1 MGHCVNLAQGKA
13 ERQVSIQPITVA
25 NGRYHHLSLPTAR
38 FPDAR
43 WIAPRYNPY
52 MTSAS
57 PNYSFSD
64 QFYAGARACIPV
76 VISVAAYG
84 VVWGVLA
91 RGAGLSLLEVVLMSA
106 LVFAGSAQFVAL
118 DLWTT
123 VPASLPIGALILAA
137 LIVNLRYL
145 LLTATLRPLFG
156 PHEQIKGALVM
167 GIVSDETW
175 AITVGEMAK
184 GRGTLAFLLGGG
196 VLAYVCWLATTVI
209 GHTLGSAIDDPTKYG
224 LDFAFTATFLA
235 LLLGM
240 WKGKGD
246 LIPWLVA
253 ALAAIISAKLIPGSW
268 YILIGGIV
276 GSLAGAMSDR
286 IRNVD

>member
-1 MGHCVNLAQGKA
+1 MSSLA
-13 ERQVSIQPITVA
+13 T
-25 NGRYHHLSLPTAR
+25 
-38 FPDAR
+38 
-43 WIAPRYNPY
+43 PY
-52 MTSAS
+52 R
-57 PNYSFSD
+57 FSD

-91 RGAGLSLLEVVLMSA
+91 RGAGLSLLEVIMMSG

-118 DLWTT
+118 DLWSAT
-123 VPASLPIGALILAA
+123 PASLPIGPLILAA

-156 PHEQIKGALVM
+156 PGEQLRGALIM

-175 AITVGEMAK
+175 AMTAGEMAR
-184 GRGTLAFLLGGG
+184 GRGTVAFLLGGG
-196 VLAYVCWLATTVI
+196 ILAYGCWLATTVI
-209 GHTLGSAIDDPTKYG
+209 GHSLGSAIDDPSRYG

-253 ALAAIISAKLIPGSW
+253 ALAAIISARLIPGSW
-268 YILIGGIV
+268 YILVGGVV
-276 GSLAGAMSDR
+276 GSLAGAMAERLRHAD
-286 IRNVD
+286 

>member
-1 MGHCVNLAQGKA
+1 MS
-13 ERQVSIQPITVA
+13 SIA
-25 NGRYHHLSLPTAR
+25 
-38 FPDAR
+38 
-43 WIAPRYNPY
+43 APYR
-52 MTSAS
+52 
-57 PNYSFSD
+57 FSD

-91 RGAGLSLLEVVLMSA
+91 RGAGLSLLEVILMSG

-118 DLWTT
+118 DLWTAT
-123 VPASLPIGALILAA
+123 PASLPIGALILAA

-156 PHEQIKGALVM
+156 PSEQLKGALIM

-175 AITVGEMAK
+175 AMTVGEMAK
-184 GRGTLAFLLGGG
+184 GHGTVGFLLGGG
-196 VLAYVCWLATTVI
+196 VLAYCCWMATTVI
-209 GHTLGSAIDDPTKYG
+209 GHTLGSAIDDPSKYG

-246 LIPWLVA
+246 LVPWIVA

-276 GSLAGAMSDR
+276 GSLAGAIAERLRKHAD
-286 IRNVD
+286 

>member
-1 MGHCVNLAQGKA
+1 MSSLA
-13 ERQVSIQPITVA
+13 
-25 NGRYHHLSLPTAR
+25 AR
-38 FPDAR
+38 FPDASPAT
-43 WIAPRYNPY
+43 IGYKLGMSTLVSPY
-52 MTSAS
+52 R
-57 PNYSFSD
+57 FSD

-76 VISVAAYG
+76 IISVAAYG

-91 RGAGLSLLEVVLMSA
+91 RGAGLSVLEVIMMSG

-118 DLWTT
+118 DLWTAT
-123 VPASLPIGALILAA
+123 PASLPIGPLILAA

-156 PHEQIKGALVM
+156 PHEQVKGALIM

-175 AITVGEMAK
+175 AMTVGEMSR
-184 GRGTLAFLLGGG
+184 GRGSVAFLLGGG
-196 VLAYVCWLATTVI
+196 VLAYVCWMATTVI
-209 GHTLGSAIDDPTKYG
+209 GHTLGSAIDDPSKYG

-246 LIPWLVA
+246 LVPWLVA
-253 ALAAIISAKLIPGSW
+253 ALVAIVSSKLIPGSW
-268 YILIGGIV
+268 YILIGGVV
-276 GSLAGAMSDR
+276 GSLAGAVAERLRHAD
-286 IRNVD
+286 

>member
-1 MGHCVNLAQGKA
+1 MVLA
-13 ERQVSIQPITVA
+13 
-25 NGRYHHLSLPTAR
+25 
-38 FPDAR
+38 
-43 WIAPRYNPY
+43 APYR
-52 MTSAS
+52 
-57 PNYSFSD
+57 FSD
-64 QFYAGARACIPV
+64 QFFAGARACIPV

-91 RGAGLSLLEVVLMSA
+91 RGAGLSLLEVILMSG
-106 LVFAGSAQFVAL
+106 LVFAGSAQFVAI
-118 DLWTT
+118 DLWST
-123 VPASLPIGALILAA
+123 VPSALPIGPLILAA

-145 LLTATLRPLFG
+145 LLTATLRPLFR
-156 PHEQIKGALVM
+156 PDQQFRGALMM

-175 AITVGEMAK
+175 AMTVGEMAR
-184 GRGTLAFLLGGG
+184 GRGTVAFLLGGG
-196 VLAYVCWLATTVI
+196 VFAYACWMATTVI
-209 GHTLGSAIDDPTKYG
+209 GHTLGSAIDDPRTYG

-253 ALAAIISAKLIPGSW
+253 ALAAVISAKLIPGSW

-276 GSLAGAMSDR
+276 GSLAGAVSDR
-286 IRNVD
+286 IRHVN

>member
-1 MGHCVNLAQGKA
+1 MRPNHSPAIDSGM
-13 ERQVSIQPITVA
+13 SIA
-25 NGRYHHLSLPTAR
+25 N
-38 FPDAR
+38 
-43 WIAPRYNPY
+43 APV
-52 MTSAS
+52 TT
-57 PNYSFSD
+57 FSD

-76 VISVAAYG
+76 IISVAAYG

-91 RGAGLSLLEVVLMSA
+91 RGAGLSVLEVILMSG

-118 DLWTT
+118 DLWS
-123 VPASLPIGALILAA
+123 PIPSALPIGPLILAA

-156 PHEQIKGALVM
+156 PHEQAKGALIM

-175 AITVGEMAK
+175 AMTVAEMAK
-184 GRGTLAFLLGGG
+184 GRGTVAFLLGGG
-196 VLAYVCWLATTVI
+196 VLAYTCWMATTVA
-209 GHTLGSAIDDPTKYG
+209 GHLLGSFIDDPTRYG

-235 LLLGM
+235 LLLGL
-240 WKGKGD
+240 WKGKSD

-253 ALAAIISAKLIPGSW
+253 AVVAVISAKLIPGSW

-276 GSLAGAMSDR
+276 GSLAGAVAERLRHAD
-286 IRNVD
+286 